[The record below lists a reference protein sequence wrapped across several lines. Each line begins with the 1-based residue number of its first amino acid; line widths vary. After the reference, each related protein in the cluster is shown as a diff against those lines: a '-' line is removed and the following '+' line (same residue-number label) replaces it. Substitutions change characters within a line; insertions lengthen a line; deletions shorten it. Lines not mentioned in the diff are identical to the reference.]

1 MVHHILKNWLTE
13 DPLEIKDIGS
23 GLIHKTYLAKYRQES
38 FVLQKINVDVFKK
51 PHLISENLE
60 RIGEFLRK
68 KDPDY
73 LFPIPLKS
81 LKKTSLVEEDG
92 YYWRLSPFVP
102 NSVTINVVTEARYA
116 RSAAAAFGEFASKLD
131 GFPTEILHYTIP
143 RFHDLTL
150 RFEQFQNAKNNASLE
165 RRKKAFELVKSL
177 DDLEWIV
184 QYFVE
189 NKYKWPLRV
198 QHHDTKINNILFEQG
213 SEKALAICDLD
224 TIMPGYFLSDLGD
237 MIRTYTSSEDE
248 ESVLWQKIEV
258 TEEMLKALLQ
268 GYLEKMGIHLS
279 PAEKSDL
286 RYSGLFIIYMQ
297 ALRFLTDYLEGDR
310 YYPVQHAEHN
320 FNRAK
325 NQICLLKSY
334 EEGFSSQWFLSL

>member
-1 MVHHILKNWLTE
+1 M
-13 DPLEIKDIGS
+13 
-23 GLIHKTYLAKYRQES
+23 
-38 FVLQKINVDVFKK
+38 
-51 PHLISENLE
+51 
-60 RIGEFLRK
+60 
-68 KDPDY
+68 
-73 LFPIPLKS
+73 
-81 LKKTSLVEEDG
+81 
-92 YYWRLSPFVP
+92 
-102 NSVTINVVTEARYA
+102 
-116 RSAAAAFGEFASKLD
+116 
-131 GFPTEILHYTIP
+131 
-143 RFHDLTL
+143 
-150 RFEQFQNAKNNASLE
+150 
-165 RRKKAFELVKSL
+165 
-177 DDLEWIV
+177 
-184 QYFVE
+184 
-189 NKYKWPLRV
+189 
-198 QHHDTKINNILFEQG
+198 QHHETKIINILFEQG

-258 TEEMLKALLQ
+258 SEEMLKALLQ